1 VRTLSEL
8 AVGFVLGALLV
19 LSARRGGPA
28 RETPVFAL
36 GLIVA
41 ALIYIGFALANGAP
55 VRSLLLESLG
65 VIPFGLLAWLGSR
78 RSQLWL
84 ALGWAAHTAW
94 DLGFHLGAS
103 APAFVPSW
111 YPVVCTSFDLLVAG
125 YIVARVR
132 STSA

>member
-1 VRTLSEL
+1 MRTLFEL

-65 VIPFGLLAWLGSR
+65 VLPFGLLAWLGSR

-84 ALGWAAHTAW
+84 ALGWAAHVAW
-94 DLGFHLGAS
+94 DLGLNAGAR

-125 YIVARVR
+125 YVVARVR
-132 STSA
+132 GSRR

>member
-1 VRTLSEL
+1 MLL
-8 AVGFVLGALLV
+8 ALGVGFALGVLLILY
-19 LSARRGGPA
+19 ARSGGPA
-28 RETPVFAL
+28 REGPVFAL

-41 ALIYIGFALANGAP
+41 AMIYVGFGLANGAP
-55 VRSLLLESLG
+55 VRSLLLKSLG
-65 VIPFGLLAWLGSR
+65 VIQFGLLAWLGSR

-84 ALGWAAHTAW
+84 ALGWAAHVAW
-94 DLGFHLGAS
+94 DLGLNAGAR

-132 STSA
+132 GSRR